1 MSAAQQTPSD
11 ATLDATLAAIA
22 DPARR
27 RTIELLR
34 QRPHRA
40 GELALTLG
48 LTAAAMS
55 RHLRELKRS
64 NLVEETHPSFD
75 ARVRIYSLKAGAMT
89 ELKDWLAETEAMWAR
104 QLASLKAHLES
115 RTQ

>member
-1 MSAAQQTPSD
+1 MSAAPLTPSEVSI
-11 ATLDATLAAIA
+11 DATLAAIA

-40 GELALTLG
+40 GELAASLG

-64 NLVEETHPSFD
+64 NLVEETHPAFD
-75 ARVRIYSLKAGAMT
+75 ARVRVYSLKAGAMA

-104 QLASLKAHLES
+104 QLASLKTHIE
-115 RTQ
+115 RQTQ